1 MEKTPHKILLISAL
15 LALMC
20 SCSDRM
26 LNENSTEVTSKV
38 VNVTFSFDSI
48 TEPNNWARYQTLEE
62 MMAACQIP
70 DAKLKSMSTDE
81 LIEVCMNHPLY
92 GLYFAYNNELDGAKV
107 VIDNFNG
114 FKDLK
119 EREDAPKKML
129 SFYED
134 INFNSKSRCTNSIH
148 KVDFSEMTHTGFV
161 DLFIASKA
169 LPSLYEPE
177 NISILEKISNKVL
190 EKKLKQPSPKLYNIR
205 RSLLINSQIKLED
218 KTISNDDRNV
228 LKSFVMVGGRVDNPE
243 EYTRVSSIIAK

>member
-1 MEKTPHKILLISAL
+1 MRMIKHKLILLSAL
-15 LALMC
+15 LALAC
-20 SCSDRM
+20 SCSDKFQHDSFSNAA
-26 LNENSTEVTSKV
+26 LKASS
-38 VNVTFSFDSI
+38 VTFSFDSI
-48 TEPNNWARYQTLEE
+48 AEPNNWARYQTLEE

-70 DAKLKSMSTDE
+70 EAKLKSMSTDE

-114 FKDLK
+114 FKELK

-228 LKSFVMVGGRVDNPE
+228 LSSFVKTGGRIDKPE